1 MSNRSRDHFRAS
13 DQVDQVDQS
22 ELAALRAEVAA
33 LERELQD
40 TQLQALAYSQMITLA
55 EQTFK
60 IKIRKKSNTKP
71 SNG

>member
-1 MSNRSRDHFRAS
+1 M
-13 DQVDQVDQS
+13 DQS